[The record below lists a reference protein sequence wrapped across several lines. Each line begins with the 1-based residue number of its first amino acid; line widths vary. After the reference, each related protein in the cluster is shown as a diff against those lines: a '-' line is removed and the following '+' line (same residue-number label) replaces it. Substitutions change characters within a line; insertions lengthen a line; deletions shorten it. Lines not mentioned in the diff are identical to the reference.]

1 MRKRI
6 YKGKI
11 EILRKVP
18 GMIKLCEIA
27 RQKFSKEGFE
37 TPIRERVRKFLKITH
52 LTSSLP

>member
-1 MRKRI
+1 MMMRKRI

-37 TPIRERVRKFLKITH
+37 TPIRERVRKFLI
-52 LTSSLP
+52 LNSRIFS